1 MKQWILLLLFT
12 SMSVCAS
19 AQSASSFFPTQLGYK
34 WHYSIATLDTLQN
47 IVPGSERSRVDS
59 LIGDMMYQGRTAKV
73 ILTLS
78 SAFNDST
85 FISLDG
91 TNAFQYVGNLN
102 LPLNTLPP
110 ALADSLQTL
119 IGWYSIYRFAQAV
132 NQNYTLLTRSF
143 TVPVDSNTSLPLVIT
158 VTGRR
163 LSDQTVT
170 VPFGTFTNAKRFLIT
185 TSVGTQVL
193 PPPFPPLP
201 LFSIP
206 DTTWIASNT
215 WIVKRVTPTV
225 TINLSAFGV
234 PPFTLPGQIT
244 QLSTQPLSAPFHHA
258 PLAFE
263 LHQNYPNPFNPTTT
277 FTYRLSSSSDVQLE
291 VFDVLG
297 RKVATLVEAKQS
309 AGTYQMNFN
318 AAQFNLS
325 SGVYFYRLT
334 AGTYSQTRK
343 MILVK

>member
-1 MKQWILLLLFT
+1 MKQWSLLFLFTLT
-12 SMSVCAS
+12 SLCAS
-19 AQSASSFFPTQLGYK
+19 AQSASSFFPAQSGYK

-47 IVPGSERSRVDS
+47 IIPGTERTRVDS
-59 LIGDMMYQGRTAKV
+59 LSGEMMYQGKLAKL
-73 ILTLS
+73 ILTLNGLLSDS
-78 SAFNDST
+78 SFV
-85 FISLDG
+85 SLEG
-91 TNAFQYVGNLN
+91 SNGFQYIGSD
-102 LPLNTLPP
+102 LPLSTLPP

-119 IGWYSIYRFAQAV
+119 IGWYSTYRFAQAV

-143 TVPVDSNTSLPLVIT
+143 TVPIDSSTTVPLVIT
-158 VTGRR
+158 ITGRR
-163 LSDQTVT
+163 LSDQTVA

-206 DTTWIASNT
+206 DTTWISQNT

-225 TINLSAFGV
+225 TINLSLFGV
-234 PPFTLPGQIT
+234 PAFTLPGQIT
-244 QLSTQPLSAPFHHA
+244 QLSTQPLSALFNPA

-277 FTYRLSSSSDVQLE
+277 FTYRLSAASDVRLE

-297 RKVATLVEAKQS
+297 RTVATLVQTRQS
-309 AGTYQMNFN
+309 AGTYRLNFN
-318 AAQFNLS
+318 AAQFNLA
-325 SGVYFYRLT
+325 SGLYFYRLT
-334 AGTYSQTRK
+334 AGARSETRK
-343 MILVK
+343 MILAK

>member
-1 MKQWILLLLFT
+1 MKQWILLILFVST
-12 SMSVCAS
+12 SLCAT
-19 AQSASSFFPTQLGYK
+19 AQTAASFFPAQPVYT

-47 IVPGSERSRVDS
+47 VIPGTQRTQTDS
-59 LIGDMMYQGRTAKV
+59 LLGDTFYQGRPAKV
-73 ILTLS
+73 IL
-78 SAFNDST
+78 
-85 FISLDG
+85 SLDG
-91 TNAFQYVGNLN
+91 VLGDSSFVSLDGSTAFQYIGAE
-102 LPLNTLPP
+102 LPLGTLPP

-119 IGWYSIYRFAQAV
+119 TGWYSTYRFAQAV

-143 TVPVDSNTSLPLVIT
+143 TVPLDSNTTLPLVIT

-163 LSDQTVT
+163 LSDQTVS
-170 VPFGTFTNAKRFLIT
+170 VPFGTFPNAKRFLIT

-225 TINLSAFGV
+225 RIDLSTFGV
-234 PPFTLPGQIT
+234 PAFTLPGQIT
-244 QLSTQPLSAPFHHA
+244 VLSTPPLSAPQSV
-258 PLAFE
+258 PIAFE
-263 LHQNYPNPFNPTTT
+263 LAQNYPNPFNPTTT
-277 FTYRLSSSSDVQLE
+277 FTYRLSAASDVRLE

-297 RKVATLVEAKQS
+297 RKVATLVQTRQS
-309 AGTYQMNFN
+309 AGAYRLIFN

-325 SGVYFYRLT
+325 SGLYFYRLT
-334 AGTYSQTRK
+334 VGTQSEMRK
-343 MILVK
+343 MILAK